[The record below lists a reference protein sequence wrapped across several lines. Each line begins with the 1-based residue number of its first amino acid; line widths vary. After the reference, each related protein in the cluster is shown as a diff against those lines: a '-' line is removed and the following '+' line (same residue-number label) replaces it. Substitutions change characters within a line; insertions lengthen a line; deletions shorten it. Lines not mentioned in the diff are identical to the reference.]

1 VYDDALRCPPGQADE
16 FYIGLKWPEKE
27 VEYVL
32 CPGGSL
38 TRTACVGCSTFLHAV
53 GAWWSNGSTGARPL
67 EHGRQAVVVV
77 VEDVVLGTAVV
88 DVDVVVE
95 LGTVVDVV
103 VGTVVA
109 GAVVVVV
116 VVAVVVVAVVVVV
129 VSTRAQVDSALAT
142 KWEEQ
147 IVAELLP
154 AMEHRAA
161 IA

>member
-1 VYDDALRCPPGQADE
+1 
-16 FYIGLKWPEKE
+16 
-27 VEYVL
+27 
-32 CPGGSL
+32 
-38 TRTACVGCSTFLHAV
+38 
-53 GAWWSNGSTGARPL
+53 
-67 EHGRQAVVVV
+67 VV
-77 VEDVVLGTAVV
+77 VEDVVVLGTVVV

-103 VGTVVA
+103 VGTVVV

-116 VVAVVVVAVVVVV
+116 EVVVVEVV

>member
-1 VYDDALRCPPGQADE
+1 M
-16 FYIGLKWPEKE
+16 
-27 VEYVL
+27 
-32 CPGGSL
+32 
-38 TRTACVGCSTFLHAV
+38 
-53 GAWWSNGSTGARPL
+53 
-67 EHGRQAVVVV
+67 V
-77 VEDVVLGTAVV
+77 VEDMVIGTVVV

-103 VGTVVA
+103 VGTVVVA
-109 GAVVVVV
+109 AVVVVV
-116 VVAVVVVAVVVVV
+116 VVAVVVVVV

-154 AMEHRAA
+154 AMEQRAA

>member
-1 VYDDALRCPPGQADE
+1 
-16 FYIGLKWPEKE
+16 
-27 VEYVL
+27 
-32 CPGGSL
+32 
-38 TRTACVGCSTFLHAV
+38 
-53 GAWWSNGSTGARPL
+53 
-67 EHGRQAVVVV
+67 VV
-77 VEDVVLGTAVV
+77 VEDVVVLGTVVV

-103 VGTVVA
+103 VGTVVV

-116 VVAVVVVAVVVVV
+116 EVVV